1 MMTGLKIGCE
11 RCEREKSAEKEGA
24 PGERRGGSMQAAF
37 AESVEFGHHNYS
49 TVQSSTHTLG

>member
-11 RCEREKSAEKEGA
+11 RCEREKSAEREGA
-24 PGERRGGSMQAAF
+24 PGERRGGSTQAAF
-37 AESVEFGHHNYS
+37 AESIDLVITTTV